1 MYDKSVK
8 LNEWNEVKQI
18 TQKIDKK
25 VYFKERDIFW
35 LKIGENIGFE
45 QNGKGNKFQR
55 PVLVVKRYTNDMFL
69 GIPLSTTLREGNF
82 YFQFTFLENK
92 ISTALLVQHK
102 LFSSKRFIKKIGKI
116 DKDDFK
122 CLKKKLHNLI
132 FEEDFCP
139 SKEGTIPKEN
149 CKDIIAENNVKV
161 KNVKLTPPKKDG
173 SSRRNIEHNYNQNS
187 FKSKELKND

>member
-1 MYDKSVK
+1 MYDKSLK
-8 LNEWNEVKQI
+8 LDTWNDVKQN
-18 TQKIDKK
+18 TQKTDKK

-45 QNGKGNKFQR
+45 QNGKGDKFQR

-69 GIPLSTTLREGNF
+69 GIPLSTTLREGSF
-82 YFQFTFLENK
+82 YFQFTFLDEK

-116 DKDDFK
+116 NENDFK
-122 CLKKKLHNLI
+122 CLKKKLHDLI

-139 SKEGTIPKEN
+139 SKKEGTIPKEN
-149 CKDIIAENNVKV
+149 CIGIIAESNLEV
-161 KNVKLTPPKKDG
+161 KNVKLTPSKKMG
-173 SSRRNIEHNYNQNS
+173 RPEGIQNNNNKNS
-187 FKSKELKND
+187 FKSKEYKND

>member
-1 MYDKSVK
+1 MYDKSLK
-8 LNEWNEVKQI
+8 LNNWNDVKQN
-18 TQKIDKK
+18 TQKTNKK

-45 QNGKGNKFQR
+45 QNGKGDKFQR

-69 GIPLSTTLREGNF
+69 GIPLSTTQREGSF
-82 YFQFTFLENK
+82 YFQFTFLEDK

-116 DKDDFK
+116 NENDFK
-122 CLKKKLHNLI
+122 ELKKKLYDLI

-139 SKEGTIPKEN
+139 SKKEGTIPKEN
-149 CKDIIAENNVKV
+149 CIDIIAENS
-161 KNVKLTPPKKDG
+161 L
-173 SSRRNIEHNYNQNS
+173 
-187 FKSKELKND
+187 KSKEMKND

>member
-1 MYDKSVK
+1 MYDKSLK
-8 LNEWNEVKQI
+8 LNSWNDVKI
-18 TQKIDKK
+18 NTQKIDKK

-45 QNGKGNKFQR
+45 QNGKGDKFQR

-69 GIPLSTTLREGNF
+69 GIPLSTTLREGSF
-82 YFQFTFLENK
+82 YFQFSFLEDK

-116 DKDDFK
+116 NENDFRK
-122 CLKKKLHNLI
+122 LKIKLHNLI

-139 SKEGTIPKEN
+139 SKKEGTIPKEN
-149 CKDIIAENNVKV
+149 CIDIIAENS
-161 KNVKLTPPKKDG
+161 L
-173 SSRRNIEHNYNQNS
+173 
-187 FKSKELKND
+187 KSKEMKND